1 MLSHIINQ
9 LSLIDTYCQV
19 HVNIEKNFA
28 ILPKS
33 MHHPTKMANTLQE
46 LHKKIW
52 FYCCHHL
59 VPGSYVEAKV
69 PNILTNGLGVCYQA
83 NPDIDLGNVNTE
95 LGSLDIEDFDAM

>member
-1 MLSHIINQ
+1 
-9 LSLIDTYCQV
+9 
-19 HVNIEKNFA
+19 
-28 ILPKS
+28 

-46 LHKKIW
+46 LCKKIQ
-52 FYCCHHL
+52 FYHCHHS

-83 NPDIDLGNVNTE
+83 NPDIDLGNANTE